1 VAVAIAKEPT
11 MSSTDITSTIHN
23 AIQSASQ
30 SLTNARGYLLEA
42 KSVTDFRRV
51 TSALERCAAQVDL
64 AYVTGVEHLRK
75 LERGS
80 ASIGKRRFTREE
92 DE

>member
-1 VAVAIAKEPT
+1 
-11 MSSTDITSTIHN
+11 MNSTEFISTIHN

-30 SLTNARGYLLEA
+30 SLTSARGYLLEA
-42 KSVTDFRRV
+42 KSATDFRRV
-51 TSALERCAAQVDL
+51 TGELERCAGQVDR
-64 AYVTGVEHLRK
+64 AYVAGVEHLRS

-80 ASIGKRRFTREE
+80 AQEGKTRFGREE